1 MATLMPGRA
10 VVMLVEN
17 VQNSASWT
25 VAVGVARRRHVEM
38 TFKLEP
44 RRWP

>member
-1 MATLMPGRA
+1 
-10 VVMLVEN
+10 MLVEN

-25 VAVGVARRRHVEM
+25 VAVGVARRRHVREM